1 MADFLRFSP
10 TGIPAEMSNDHY
22 IGPAMWIRIRKRF
35 GTRMMEWYS
44 GAVTAAF
51 GIVLL
56 RGDDLFSQPA
66 WTSFAKF
73 FESQAWFG
81 WLMVILGAIRI
92 GGLIVNGTRKHV
104 TPQIRQVTAFMG
116 VIIWTA
122 VSLGFASSGILSTWA
137 AVYPLLVVAEM
148 TNILRA
154 ATDQGEAMYGRSD

>member
-1 MADFLRFSP
+1 
-10 TGIPAEMSNDHY
+10 MSEEHY
-22 IGPAMWIRIRKRF
+22 TGPAMWIRIRKRF

-44 GAVTAAF
+44 GAVTGVF
-51 GIVLL
+51 GIILVI
-56 RGDDLFSQPA
+56 GDDLFSQPA
-66 WTSFAKF
+66 WSGFAKL
-73 FESQAWFG
+73 FESQVWLG
-81 WLMVILGAIRI
+81 WLMVLLGAIRI

-122 VSLGFASSGILSTWA
+122 VSMGFASSGILSTWA